1 MSAARRRRPTRRLRV
16 LTLVHP
22 DHVPPEAL
30 DGFSEREIL
39 AWRAEYDVVKCLRAT
54 GHDVYPLGVQ
64 EEFLPIRHAVAA
76 YKPHVVFNLL
86 EQFLGDA
93 LYDHAIVSFLELLRV
108 PYTGCN
114 PRGLVI
120 SRGKALS
127 KKLLAYHRLRVPA
140 FNVFPR
146 GRAVRRPPRL
156 PFPLIV
162 KSLTEHASLGIA
174 RASLVASDAELAERV
189 RFIHEHVGTDAIAEQ
204 FIDGRELYVSVIGND
219 RLEAFPTWELVIE
232 KAAAD
237 EPLIATE
244 KVKHDLGYQE
254 RRGVQIRAAGLP
266 AEAERRLA
274 HDAKRIYRILELSG
288 YARID
293 FRLDGE
299 GRAWFLDANPNP
311 DITESEEFASAA
323 KAAGVSYAELL
334 QRIVSLGM
342 RGTKPPAE

>member
-1 MSAARRRRPTRRLRV
+1 MSPTRRRAARKLRV

-22 DHVPPEAL
+22 GHVPPESL
-30 DGFSEREIL
+30 DGFSEREAL
-39 AWRAEYDVVKCLRAT
+39 VWRAEYDVVKCLREM

-64 EEFLPIRHAVAA
+64 EELLPIRNAVAS

-93 LYDHAIVSFLELLRV
+93 LYDHAIVSFLELLRA

-114 PRGLVI
+114 PRGLVL

-140 FNVFPR
+140 FAVFPR
-146 GRAVRRPPRL
+146 GRAVRRSARL

-174 RASLVASDAELAERV
+174 KASLVHGDAELAERV
-189 RFIHEHVGTDAIAEQ
+189 RFIHEHVRTDAIAEQ
-204 FIDGRELYVSVIGND
+204 FIDGRELYVSVLGNE
-219 RLEAFPTWELVIE
+219 RLETFPTWELVIE

-254 RRGVQIRAAGLP
+254 RRGVRIGAAGL
-266 AEAERRLA
+266 AADVERRLA

-293 FRLDGE
+293 FRLDAE

-311 DITESEEFASAA
+311 DITESEELASAA
-323 KAAGVSYAELL
+323 KAAGVPYAELL
-334 QRIVSLGM
+334 RRIVNLGM
-342 RGTKPPAE
+342 RGTKPAAD